1 MLASTELKADPGIP
15 NLHPL
20 KEQLLDQYS
29 RRKEA
34 SHAEQLARSKVISI
48 SWILFLNFVWLLL
61 FDDVVILFVII
72 TLLETHLFVFLA
84 IAQAQGS

>member
-1 MLASTELKADPGIP
+1 MLVCCLLASTELKADPGIP

-48 SWILFLNFVWLLL
+48 SWILFLNFVWLL
-61 FDDVVILFVII
+61 FDDVVISFVII
-72 TLLETHLFVFLA
+72 TFGNSF
-84 IAQAQGS
+84 IYIF